1 MQEMGL
7 PDARAFEGTWRLLP
21 ERCVYE
27 HTKPPQE
34 GTYRIA
40 ATPEGLA
47 FTLDWV
53 DSSGTI
59 EHTDFRLT
67 WDGEEPASLELVDAR
82 TLNTAIERDEKV
94 IAHATRRLSEDGA
107 EMEVVQRAFTP
118 EGTPFVNRAWYRKE
132 R

>member
-1 MQEMGL
+1 MQAMGL
-7 PDARAFEGTWRLLP
+7 PDARSFEGTWKLIP

-27 HTKPPQE
+27 HTLAPRE

-47 FTLDWV
+47 FTLDWI
-53 DSSGTI
+53 DPSGST

-67 WDGEEPASLELVDAR
+67 WDGEDPASLELVDPR
-82 TLNTAIERDEKV
+82 TLNTTIERGDRV
-94 IAHATRRLSEDGA
+94 VAHATRRLSEDGL

-118 EGTPFVNRAWYRKE
+118 EGKPFVNKAWYR
-132 R
+132 RQS

>member
-7 PDARAFEGTWRLLP
+7 PDARSFEGTWKLLP

-27 HTKPPQE
+27 HTIPARE

-47 FTLDWV
+47 FTLDWI
-53 DSSGTI
+53 SSTGSV

-67 WDGEEPASLELVDAR
+67 WDAETPASLELVDSR
-82 TLNTAIERDEKV
+82 TLNTTVEHEDQV
-94 IAHATRRLSEDGA
+94 VGHASRRLSEDGN
-107 EMEVVQRAFTP
+107 EMEIVQRAFTP
-118 EGTPFVNRAWYRKE
+118 EGKPFVNRAWYRKLG
-132 R
+132 